1 MNVVRGLFV
10 SLLTVG
16 GTVLLVSGSALV
28 LAVITWPLAHKSR
41 WRGST
46 LGDVLRASGGPP
58 EPTRPN
64 RADVFA
70 PLLDHI
76 PKLARVAGAAA
87 LVTGV
92 GLAGL
97 SL

>member
-1 MNVVRGLFV
+1 MNSVHVFFA
-10 SLLTVG
+10 LLAAVG
-16 GTVLLVSGSALV
+16 GSVLLVSGSALA
-28 LAVITWPLAHKSR
+28 LAVITWPLAHNSR

-46 LGDVLRASGGPP
+46 LEEILRASGGPP

-64 RADVFA
+64 QTDIFA

-76 PKLARVAGAAA
+76 PNLARVAGVAA
-87 LVTGV
+87 LVTGG

>member
-10 SLLTVG
+10 SVLTVG
-16 GTVLLVSGSALV
+16 GTVLLVSGSALA
-28 LAVITWPLAHKSR
+28 LAVITWPLAHNSR

-46 LGDVLRASGGPP
+46 LKEILRASGGPP
-58 EPTRPN
+58 EPTRPS
-64 RADVFA
+64 RTDVFA
-70 PLLDHI
+70 PLLDLI
-76 PKLARVAGAAA
+76 PSLARVAGVAA

-97 SL
+97 SS